1 MGGANGWTYL
11 PTIRRS
17 FPERERHDF
26 TGHLQSVNTGF
37 CIDRRARPFLAHRLF
52 VRVIPIA
59 LLLIFLVA
67 ALWDPSTCMV
77 DQQRGKSAKV
87 LSLANCGMGAAVDI
101 GVIREHVLGF
111 LSMPLARRLRLSET
125 NLFMQALGAI
135 RLARRSGNSI
145 LRIGRFCWR
154 ICLGGGGSG
163 GIPAQRIG

>member
-77 DQQRGKSAKV
+77 DQQRGKAQKFCPWPIV
-87 LSLANCGMGAAVDI
+87 AWA
-101 GVIREHVLGF
+101 
-111 LSMPLARRLRLSET
+111 PLW
-125 NLFMQALGAI
+125 
-135 RLARRSGNSI
+135 I
-145 LRIGRFCWR
+145 LE
-154 ICLGGGGSG
+154 GSVSTYW
-163 GIPAQRIG
+163 AFYRYR

>member
-59 LLLIFLVA
+59 LLLILFG
-67 ALWDPSTCMV
+67 
-77 DQQRGKSAKV
+77 RG
-87 LSLANCGMGAAVDI
+87 
-101 GVIREHVLGF
+101 
-111 LSMPLARRLRLSET
+111 
-125 NLFMQALGAI
+125 ALGSVD
-135 RLARRSGNSI
+135 LHG
-145 LRIGRFCWR
+145 
-154 ICLGGGGSG
+154 
-163 GIPAQRIG
+163 